1 MSKQAKSAPQAQV
14 QAPAPVALYIAVG
27 PKRGLTG
34 TGHGRYSNEA
44 TMAAF
49 MAITNSKTGL
59 PLATYHEVATARG
72 HKGFTSY
79 AVKYGW
85 LQPVPPAGSPLAVG
99 PV

>member
-1 MSKQAKSAPQAQV
+1 MAKSSKAVVTA
-14 QAPAPVALYIAVG
+14 ANPAPVVLYVAVG

-34 TGHGRYSNEA
+34 TGHGKYSNEA

-49 MAITNSKTGL
+49 MALANSKSGL
-59 PLATYHEVATARG
+59 ALSAYHAVATARG
-72 HKGFTSY
+72 HKGFTAY

-85 LQPVPPAGSPLAVG
+85 LQPVPQPGSTLAVG